1 MWSRTNQVS
10 SRCPDVPLTFPAH
23 QAVVLP
29 IKLKWPARTDATAM
43 CIGAATPDLGYPIF
57 GLDGHSPVGLL
68 IFAIPFAYLMCRL
81 MRWRVALGL
90 FGNVPDAGPF
100 RFHSY
105 RVLVRRRPSTAMT
118 LVGVS
123 IGAVSH
129 VVVDAFT
136 HGSRWGAQLLGLDQ
150 VLFTL
155 PLRGDMTGARVLQY
169 FGHTVGSL
177 IAMALFLGIGR
188 RRLLERWYDEDQVRE
203 ARAFTMSTRAR
214 VVFWSV
220 SVGVTVAVTS
230 VVTATGGTITFSIL
244 LGLAVGVLVAGS
256 IPVTSGVQ
264 DSTPIAQAQDGD
276 DPARS

>member
-1 MWSRTNQVS
+1 M
-10 SRCPDVPLTFPAH
+10 
-23 QAVVLP
+23 
-29 IKLKWPARTDATAM
+29 
-43 CIGAATPDLGYPIF
+43 
-57 GLDGHSPVGLL
+57 
-68 IFAIPFAYLMCRL
+68 
-81 MRWRVALGL
+81 
-90 FGNVPDAGPF
+90 
-100 RFHSY
+100 
-105 RVLVRRRPSTAMT
+105 
-118 LVGVS
+118 
-123 IGAVSH
+123 
-129 VVVDAFT
+129 
-136 HGSRWGAQLLGLDQ
+136 DQ